1 MPDTLVETD
10 PVERAR
16 GLATVIAAAIPRIDA
31 ECRLPPELHAALR
44 DAGMYRL
51 LVPRSCGGAELDPM
65 RYAETIEALATVD
78 ASTAW
83 VIGQLNGCGMSAA
96 YLDLGVA
103 REIFGVPEG
112 ILAWG
117 PALPDT
123 TARGD
128 VADGGYR
135 VTATWQFASGGRQA
149 TWLGGSVPVFE
160 PDGSPRKTARGTTES
175 RMMLFPKSG
184 ATITDVWRVI
194 GLRGTGS
201 DQYAVTDLFVPA
213 ERTFIRERVDTREA
227 GPLYRVSTIYSHAVA
242 FAAVALGIGRATLDA
257 FVELA
262 KTKQPRRGGSGG
274 GMRDNNAI
282 QARIGEAEA
291 RLRAARAYLLAAA
304 ERGYREASTLSGGSI
319 GLESRIDMRAA
330 STFAIGAAEDVVDI
344 AYRMAGST
352 AIFDTQPFE
361 RRLRDMH
368 AVTQQAQGHLSNY
381 ESVGQYRLD
390 VPMTLMI

>member
-1 MPDTLVETD
+1 MRFAIDRVRD
-10 PVERAR
+10 
-16 GLATVIAAAIPRIDA
+16 LAPLIEAAIPHIDA
-31 ECRLPPELHAALR
+31 ECRLPPELHGGLR

-51 LVPRSCGGAELDPM
+51 LVPRSCGGGEVDLM
-65 RYAETIEALATVD
+65 TYAAVLEALAMID

-96 YLDLGVA
+96 YVAPDVA
-103 REIFGVPEG
+103 REIFDAPEG

-128 VADGGYR
+128 VVDGGYR
-135 VTATWQFASGGRQA
+135 VTASWQFASGSRQA
-149 TWLGGSVPVFE
+149 SWLGGSVPVFE
-160 PDGSPRKTARGTTES
+160 ADGSPRKTPNGRTES
-175 RMMLFPKSG
+175 RMMLFPKSS
-184 ATITDVWRVI
+184 AAITDVWRVI

-201 DQYAVTDLFVPA
+201 DQYAVTELFVPA
-213 ERTFIRERVDTREA
+213 GRTFIRERVATREP

-242 FAAVALGIGRATLDA
+242 FAAVALGIARATLDA

-262 KTKQPRRGGSGG
+262 KTKQPRRGGGAGG
-274 GMRDNNAI
+274 GLRDNSAV
-282 QARIGEAEA
+282 QARVGEAEA
-291 RLRAARAYLLAAA
+291 RLRAARAYLFAAT
-304 ERGYREASTLSGGSI
+304 ERGYHEAETMTAGQI
-319 GLESRIDMRAA
+319 GVESRIDMRAA
-330 STFAIGAAEDVVDI
+330 STFAIGAAEEVVDI

-352 AIFDTQPFE
+352 AIFDAQPFE

-368 AVTQQAQGHLSNY
+368 AVTQQAQAHLSNY

>member
-1 MPDTLVETD
+1 MADAVVEMD

-16 GLATVIAAAIPRIDA
+16 DLATAIVAAIPRIDA
-31 ECRLPPELHAALR
+31 ECSLPPELHAALR

-51 LVPRSCGGAELDPM
+51 LVPRSCSGAEIDLM
-65 RYAETIEALATVD
+65 RYAATIEALAMVD

-96 YLDLGVA
+96 YLELDVA
-103 REIFGVPEG
+103 REIFAVPEG

-117 PALPDT
+117 PALPGT
-123 TARGD
+123 PARGD
-128 VADGGYR
+128 VVDGGYR

-149 TWLGGSVPVFE
+149 SWLGGSVPVFE
-160 PDGSPRKTARGTTES
+160 ADGSPRKTARGTTES
-175 RMMLFPKSG
+175 RMMLFPKSS
-184 ATITDVWRVI
+184 ATITDVWRVV

-201 DQYAVTDLFVPA
+201 DQYAVTELFVPA
-213 ERTFIRERVDTREA
+213 ERTFIRERVDTREP

-242 FAAVALGIGRATLDA
+242 FAAVALGIARSTLDA
-257 FVELA
+257 FVDLA
-262 KTKQPRRGGSGG
+262 KTKQPRRGGSAGG
-274 GMRDNNAI
+274 LSENGAV
-282 QARIGEAEA
+282 QARVGEAEA
-291 RLRAARAYLLAAA
+291 RLRAARAYLLSAT
-304 ERGYREASTLSGGSI
+304 ERGHREAATLTGGSI
-319 GLESRIDMRAA
+319 GIESRIDMRAA
-330 STFAIGAAEDVVDI
+330 STFAIGAAEEVVDL

-352 AIFDTQPFE
+352 AIFDAQPFE

-390 VPMTLMI
+390 VPMLLMI

>member
-1 MPDTLVETD
+1 MADAVVEID

-16 GLATVIAAAIPRIDA
+16 DLATVIEAAIPRIDA

-51 LVPRSCGGAELDPM
+51 LVPRSYGGAELDLM
-65 RYAETIEALATVD
+65 RYAATLEALAMID

-96 YLDLGVA
+96 YLEPGVA

-117 PALPDT
+117 PALPET

-128 VADGGYR
+128 VVDGGYR
-135 VTATWQFASGGRQA
+135 VTATWQFASGSRQA
-149 TWLGGSVPVFE
+149 SWLGGSVPVFE
-160 PDGSPRKTARGTTES
+160 PDGSPRKTERGATES
-175 RMMLFPKSG
+175 RMMLFPKSS

-201 DQYAVTDLFVPA
+201 DRYAVSDLFVPA
-213 ERTFIRERVDTREA
+213 ERTFIRERAPSREP

-242 FAAVALGIGRATLDA
+242 FAAVALGIARTTLDA

-274 GMRDNNAI
+274 GLRENGAV
-282 QARIGEAEA
+282 QARVGEAEA

-304 ERGYREASTLSGGSI
+304 ERGYREAATLTGGSI
-319 GLESRIDMRAA
+319 GVESRIDMRAA
-330 STFAIGAAEDVVDI
+330 STFAIGAAEEVVDI

-352 AIFDTQPFE
+352 AIFDAQPFE

-390 VPMTLMI
+390 VPMNLMI

>member
-1 MPDTLVETD
+1 MAD
-10 PVERAR
+10 
-16 GLATVIAAAIPRIDA
+16 ATVDVDPIDRVRDLASLIEAAIPRIDA
-31 ECRLPPELHAALR
+31 ECRLPLELHAALR

-51 LVPRSCGGAELDPM
+51 LVPRSCGGGEVDLM
-65 RYAETIEALATVD
+65 TYATIIEALAMID

-96 YLDLGVA
+96 YLELDVA
-103 REIFGVPEG
+103 REMFGLPEG

-117 PALPDT
+117 PALPET

-128 VADGGYR
+128 VVDGGYR
-135 VTATWQFASGGRQA
+135 VTASWQFASGSRQA
-149 TWLGGSVPVFE
+149 SWLGGSVPVFE
-160 PDGSPRKTARGTTES
+160 SDGSPRKTPNGRPES
-175 RMMLFPKSG
+175 RMMLFPKLS

-213 ERTFIRERVDTREA
+213 ERTFIRERIATREP

-242 FAAVALGIGRATLDA
+242 FAAVALGIARATLDA

-262 KTKQPRRGGSGG
+262 KTKQPRRGGGL
-274 GMRDNNAI
+274 RDSSAV

-304 ERGYREASTLSGGSI
+304 ERGHREAATLTAGQI
-319 GLESRIDMRAA
+319 GVESRIDMRAA
-330 STFAIGAAEDVVDI
+330 STFAIGAAEEVVDI

-352 AIFDTQPFE
+352 AIFDAQPFE

-368 AVTQQAQGHLSNY
+368 AVTQQAQAQLSNY

>member
-1 MPDTLVETD
+1 MAGAAVDAD
-10 PVERAR
+10 PVARAR
-16 GLATVIAAAIPRIDA
+16 ALAAAIEAAIPRIDA

-51 LVPRSCGGAELDPM
+51 LVPQSCGGAELDLM
-65 RYAETIEALATVD
+65 TYAATLEALATID

-96 YLDLGVA
+96 YLELDVA

-117 PALPDT
+117 PALPET

-128 VADGGYR
+128 VVDGGYR
-135 VTATWQFASGGRQA
+135 VTATWQFASGSRQA
-149 TWLGGSVPVFE
+149 SWLGGSVPVFE
-160 PDGSPRKTARGTTES
+160 SDGSPRKTASGATES

-201 DQYAVTDLFVPA
+201 DQYAITEVFVPA
-213 ERTFIRERVDTREA
+213 ERTFIRERAPSREA

-242 FAAVALGIGRATLDA
+242 FAAVALGIARATLDA

-262 KTKQPRRGGSGG
+262 KTKTPTRGGAEGG
-274 GMRDNNAI
+274 LRDNNAV

-291 RLRAARAYLLAAA
+291 RLRAARAYLFAAA
-304 ERGYREASTLSGGSI
+304 ERGHREAATLSAGSI
-319 GLESRIDMRAA
+319 GIESRIDMRAA
-330 STFAIGAAEDVVDI
+330 STFAIGAAEEVVDL

-352 AIFDTQPFE
+352 AIFDAQPFE

-368 AVTQQAQGHLSNY
+368 AVTQQAQAHLSNY
-381 ESVGQYRLD
+381 ETIGQYRLD
-390 VPMTLMI
+390 VPMKLMI